1 MKIWHRG
8 FLAPDHES
16 LIKRA
21 KLKYQ
26 KLCSFKTGAVRKLV
40 FEISEDDPAWPE
52 IERLLER
59 SHTFVMTEFSP
70 EEIAE
75 AEWSIVR
82 TRHSIGYFVPKG
94 EWWTPLYYSGLCRSC
109 GTGWEQIA
117 DFRIPREPKLGK
129 SVFSSFGSGFEVFAA
144 PVVWETFRR
153 EGIRGWETRPLFI
166 ARTGQPVKGLQQL
179 VVTEMAEPAVVE
191 ELCERQRYSRNECE
205 ACGRTWHAH
214 YTRGML
220 PLRMAALRTDVDLQ
234 LTHEWFGN
242 GLTARHEILA
252 SRKVVALALRER
264 WRGIE
269 FVPVR
274 VV

>member
-1 MKIWHRG
+1 MFIIDE
-8 FLAPDHES
+8 DH
-16 LIKRA
+16 
-21 KLKYQ
+21 
-26 KLCSFKTGAVRKLV
+26 
-40 FEISEDDPAWPE
+40 PAWPTVRE
-52 IERLLER
+52 VLKHD
-59 SHTFVMTEFSP
+59 HTFISTEFTK
-70 EEIAE
+70 EEIAA

-82 TRHSIGYFVPKG
+82 TRHSVHSLRSVEFGWSPEFFADLCAKCG
-94 EWWTPLYYSGLCRSC
+94 SGWR
-109 GTGWEQIA
+109 QIA
-117 DFRIPREPKLGK
+117 PFKLKREPKLGRA
-129 SVFSSFGSGFEVFAA
+129 VFSSFGSGFEVFAA

-166 ARTGQPVKGLQQL
+166 ARTGEPVKGLQQL

-220 PLRMAALRTDVDLQ
+220 PLRRAALRTDVDLQ